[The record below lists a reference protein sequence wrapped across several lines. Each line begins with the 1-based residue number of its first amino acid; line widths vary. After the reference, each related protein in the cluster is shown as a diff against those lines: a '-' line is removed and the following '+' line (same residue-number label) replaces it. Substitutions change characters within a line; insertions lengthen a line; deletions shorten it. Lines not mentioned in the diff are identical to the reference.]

1 MTYEIYRY
9 IFIGGAALSGIML
22 VISMIMFFSL
32 RIPMVIGDLSGAN
45 ARKAIKRIR
54 SYNESTGDKT
64 HRSSPVNNERGKVT
78 DKMTPSGRISKEPE
92 RASIG
97 TMGTA
102 KLRTKWQIS
111 GNLAQAPE
119 ATTLLDDSHEAT
131 TLLATE
137 PQMVQ
142 ESSAYEATTVLNAE
156 PQVMQE
162 SDSYGAAASFEQVA
176 VPDITDEFVIE
187 YEITYKH
194 TTERIV

>member
-1 MTYEIYRY
+1 
-9 IFIGGAALSGIML
+9 ML